1 MSTGAPGG
9 FHVLVLAK
17 APVAGRVKT
26 RLGADVGMQTAA
38 VLASAALA
46 DTLAACVE
54 AVGAEHCHLS
64 LAGDL
69 AEAVD
74 GPRLLDL
81 AQGWSVRPQ
90 VDGELGVR
98 IARAVGEVPGPVVQV
113 GMDTPQVSADL
124 LRSVAAGLVDHDA
137 ILGEAEDGGWW
148 VLAVR
153 DPALAGAL
161 RDVPMSTPTT
171 YADTR
176 AALVAA
182 GADVGTARVLRDVD
196 TVPDADAVAAQVP
209 DSVFAAAWRA
219 TGAEKMGR
227 TR

>member
-1 MSTGAPGG
+1 MTTAERGYQA
-9 FHVLVLAK
+9 LVLAK

-26 RLGADVGMQTAA
+26 RLGADVGMRTAA
-38 VLASAALA
+38 GLAAAALA

-54 AVGAEHCHLS
+54 AVGAGHCHLS

-74 GPRLLDL
+74 GPRLVGLARGWRVRAQADGDL
-81 AQGWSVRPQ
+81 GA
-90 VDGELGVR
+90 R
-98 IARAVGEVPGPVVQV
+98 IAHAVGEVPGPVVQV
-113 GMDTPQVSADL
+113 GMDTPQLTADL
-124 LRSVAAGLVDHDA
+124 LHRVAAGLRTHDA
-137 ILGEAEDGGWW
+137 VLGEAEDGGWW

-153 DPALAGAL
+153 DPTLAGAL
-161 RDVPMSTPTT
+161 RDVPMSTATT

-182 GADVGTARVLRDVD
+182 GADVGTAPLLRDVD
-196 TVPDADAVAAQVP
+196 TVPDADAVAALVP
-209 DSVFAAAWRA
+209 GSTFAAAWREHRA
-219 TGAEKMGR
+219 V

>member
-1 MSTGAPGG
+1 MTHRDQG
-9 FHVLVLAK
+9 FEALVLAK

-38 VLASAALA
+38 VLAAAALA

-74 GPRLLDL
+74 GPRLVGL
-81 AQGWSVRPQ
+81 AQGWSVRAQ
-90 VDGELGVR
+90 ADGDLGAR
-98 IARAVGEVPGPVVQV
+98 IAHAVGEVPGPVVQV
-113 GMDTPQVSADL
+113 GMDTPQVTADL
-124 LRSVAAGLVDHDA
+124 LHRVAAGLATHDA
-137 ILGEAEDGGWW
+137 VLGEAADGGWW

-182 GADVGTARVLRDVD
+182 GADVGTAPLLRDVD
-196 TVPDADAVAAQVP
+196 TAPDADAVAAGAP
-209 DSVFAAAWRA
+209 DSGFAAAWRES
-219 TGAEKMGR
+219 GAM

>member
-1 MSTGAPGG
+1 MSEAS
-9 FHVLVLAK
+9 FHALVLAK

-54 AVGAEHCHLS
+54 AVGAQHCHLS

-69 AEAVD
+69 ADAVD
-74 GPRLLDL
+74 APRLLSL
-81 AQGWSVRPQ
+81 AEGWRVRPQ
-90 VDGELGVR
+90 VDGDLGAR
-98 IARAVGEVPGPVVQV
+98 IAHAVGEVSGPVVQV
-113 GMDTPQVSADL
+113 GMDTPQVTPEL
-124 LRSVAAGLVDHDA
+124 LRQVAAGLAEHDA
-137 ILGEAEDGGWW
+137 VLGEAQDGGWW

-153 DPALAGAL
+153 DPALAEAL
-161 RDVPMSTPTT
+161 REVPMSTPTT

-182 GADVGTARVLRDVD
+182 GARVGTAPVLRDVD

-209 DSVFAAAWRA
+209 HSTFAAAWRE
-219 TGAEKMGR
+219 TGATSR
-227 TR
+227 